1 MSKQSSF
8 LANPLNDSS
17 NDFNAKGYISDNQ
30 SNSGQDVDDCPKNP
44 LESDN
49 EGNESAVLQHLI
61 DNEKEDSS
69 SRSDGASNPMM
80 EMDPVSLENV
90 INQNFASIGQQYH
103 VCQTI
108 VDCNKTIELQQ
119 DQNPLYSCDEL
130 LDPRQSNKEKSKD
143 IIKNFESQLQQLQK
157 ENQLLKV
164 QLIEKDMNFSEK
176 AQLKDKELANLNELN
191 KNLNAENV
199 QMKGEMQKY
208 KNEIQ
213 SLTQKI
219 NQLQAE
225 KLKYHRSKTGAET
238 TRGYDVQV
246 LIKQFKGLQKGIS
259 LNDQTITATLSANHL
274 EIRKIPTTSID
285 IPCPFSAKQ
294 KQDQRNQF
302 AFKNGKPDTN
312 HLITEQ
318 CDTQRLRKGP
328 KNQRSLQDLIYK
340 AQIGIAFSR
349 PNSIIAK
356 YIIATSLQKAQGLG
370 QLFFESKSARNNQQQ
385 TQLVPKQ

>member
-30 SNSGQDVDDCPKNP
+30 PNSGQDEEDCPKNP

-69 SRSDGASNPMM
+69 SKSDGASNPMM

-119 DQNPLYSCDEL
+119 DQNPLFSCDEL

-143 IIKNFESQLQQLQK
+143 IIKNYESQLQQLQK
-157 ENQLLKV
+157 ENQLLKS
-164 QLIEKDMNFSEK
+164 QLIEKDMNFREK
-176 AQLKDKELANLNELN
+176 AQLKDNEIASLNELN

-199 QMKGEMQKY
+199 SMKGEMQKY

-219 NQLQAE
+219 HQLQAE

-238 TRGYDVQV
+238 ARGFDVQE
-246 LIKQFKGLQKGIS
+246 LQKGTS
-259 LNDQTITATLSANHL
+259 LNDQTIATMSANHL

-302 AFKNGKPDTN
+302 TFKNGKPDAN
-312 HLITEQ
+312 HQTTEL

-328 KNQRSLQDLIYK
+328 KNQRSLQDLIFK
-340 AQIGIAFSR
+340 AQIGIAFSK
-349 PNSIIAK
+349 PNS
-356 YIIATSLQKAQGLG
+356 TSLQKAQGLG
-370 QLFFESKSARNNQQQ
+370 QLFFESKSTRNNQQK